1 MTNDPTSRKPMGLV
15 ARDPKRAF
23 ARQPRGTKEGGQFAG
38 RRRIVSESQVELAEG
53 ETVSEGWSPDGS
65 AAFEERMR
73 RHEDERTNVTP
84 PPAKTVPDD
93 THDLESASSG
103 VSAIRMGGAVEYAE
117 GSWSFPPAPTTDI
130 ETMATYWGSCL
141 IPDGALVNVEAA
153 DRWGRDV
160 AVAEDEFR
168 KWRVEQPT
176 ITRRFKRNHP
186 DEAVALSAEHVRRNA
201 ELDKV
206 RYHMGLIPRS
216 ELRDVVRLGAF
227 WEQASDLDDDAR
239 AEAASVKF
247 VTSTGEEVSALD
259 TYRKYRLW
267 EISAAFFNRV
277 KYERFD

>member
-65 AAFEERMR
+65 TAFEERMR
-73 RHEDERTNVTP
+73 RHEDERKNAA
-84 PPAKTVPDD
+84 PA
-93 THDLESASSG
+93 ESDIESEAMGSDPRSDS
-103 VSAIRMGGAVEYAE
+103 VIRMGGAVEYAE
-117 GSWSFPPAPTTDI
+117 GSWSFPPAPTSDI
-130 ETMATYWGSCL
+130 RTMATYWSTCL
-141 IPDGALVNVEAA
+141 IPDSALANVEAA

-186 DEAVALSAEHVRRNA
+186 DEAVALSAEYVRRNA

-206 RYHMGLIPRS
+206 RYHAGLIPRT

-227 WEQASDLDDDAR
+227 WEQASDLDDDDAR

-267 EISAAFFNRV
+267 EISGAFFNRV